1 MKLNNDCVR
10 DILLCIEGLS
20 FGQSLEISDLSQA
33 YPQYSEDEFKYIN
46 MSVSGVSRITDLTNE
61 GHQFLNKIRDNAVWA
76 MIKSKLPEAVIT
88 SIPALIQAVSSLT
101 MK

>member
-20 FGQSLEISDLSQA
+20 L
-33 YPQYSEDEFKYIN
+33 
-46 MSVSGVSRITDLTNE
+46 
-61 GHQFLNKIRDNAVWA
+61 
-76 MIKSKLPEAVIT
+76 LPEAVIT

>member
-1 MKLNNDCVR
+1 MVKVWK
-10 DILLCIEGLS
+10 S
-20 FGQSLEISDLSQA
+20 
-33 YPQYSEDEFKYIN
+33 